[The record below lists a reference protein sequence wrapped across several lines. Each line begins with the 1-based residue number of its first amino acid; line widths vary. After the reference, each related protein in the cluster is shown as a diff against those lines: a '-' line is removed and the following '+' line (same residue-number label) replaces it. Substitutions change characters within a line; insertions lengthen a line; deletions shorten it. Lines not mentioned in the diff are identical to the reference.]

1 VIPED
6 ALFAVLDTQHKE
18 LKKWKE
24 EQQKQVRITTFS
36 NAERFP
42 DYKLNYT

>member
-6 ALFAVLDTQHKE
+6 ALFAVLDKQHE
-18 LKKWKE
+18 EMKKWKE
-24 EQQKQVRITTFS
+24 EQRKQVRTTTFS

-42 DYKLNYT
+42 D

>member
-24 EQQKQVRITTFS
+24 EQQKQVRTTTFS